1 MGIKNVGG
9 LSPNSHELI
18 NTLTTKKIV
27 MLLILSLNTFSYW
40 LKHCPYL
47 PRVLASLKKMR

>member
-18 NTLTTKKIV
+18 NALKTKKIV